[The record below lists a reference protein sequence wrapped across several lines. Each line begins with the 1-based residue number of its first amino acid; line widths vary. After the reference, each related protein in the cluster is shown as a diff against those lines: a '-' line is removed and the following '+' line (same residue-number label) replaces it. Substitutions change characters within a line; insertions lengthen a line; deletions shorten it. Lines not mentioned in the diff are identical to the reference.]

1 MAVLCSE
8 EIEFQAET
16 LYTNTSYEVFL
27 LYKPTGTY
35 TDADT
40 YASVIADEVTLGTG
54 GYSRVSFTYLG
65 TDLNPYSNG
74 IPLNVKTVVFTHDG
88 SSSDIIFNHVGLAR
102 VDGATYSLVAIENI
116 GETARLTGGIIAT
129 IDIGILYGRP

>member
-8 EIEFQAET
+8 EIELQAQT

-40 YASVIADEVTLGTG
+40 YASVIADEVTLGAG
-54 GYSRVSFTYLG
+54 GYARVSFSYLS

-74 IPLNVKTVVFTHDG
+74 VPLNVKTVVFAHDG
-88 SSSDIIFNHVGLAR
+88 SASDIVFNHIGLAR
-102 VDGATYSLVAIENI
+102 VDDGDYSLVAIENI